1 MTENVIE
8 FLKDQDTATITL
20 SQGRYISRVKK
31 LAAEHPY
38 ECKILIQNKDGSVM
52 AHVPVSWIKISP
64 PRQTSETQRELARTN
79 FLKSRTTSDEKGVK
93 TIFNN

>member
-1 MTENVIE
+1 MIENVIE

-31 LAAEHPY
+31 LAAEHPD
-38 ECKILIQNKDGSVM
+38 ECKILTQNKDGSVM

-64 PRQTSETQRELARTN
+64 PRRASETQRELARTN
-79 FLKSRTTSDEKGVK
+79 FLKSRTTPDEKG
-93 TIFNN
+93 